1 MKRRATEI
9 IPEALRRVEKG
20 LERDRALKSI
30 PGLAIPCPV
39 TTGQQHTIFRFQ
51 FSPLKMKKILE

>member
-39 TTGQQHTIFRFQ
+39 TTGQ
-51 FSPLKMKKILE
+51 